1 MKTFGE
7 AMFINFSN
15 IPGHQKLFLDYLYD
29 FKKVKK
35 FYDKDFRDSRFY
47 FEHFSKLANK
57 RNSNQSGL
65 SEIIKEQY
73 AESKSCNK
81 TLENIEKLSQ
91 NSTLAVITGQQ
102 LGLFGGPLYTFYKI
116 VTAIKLSESL
126 KDKFPNYNFVPVFWL
141 EGDDHDF
148 DEVRSINLM
157 NDNNEIVTL
166 SYNDGVN
173 EEINRGSVGNLK
185 FNINLN
191 SVISE
196 LDNTLR
202 QSEFKTKLMELLTSV
217 YKEGKTF
224 REAFKKLIFYF
235 FDEYG
240 LIIFD
245 PSDKRVKSLLKP
257 IFKKEIQEYRTHSN
271 EVVKIS
277 ASLEE
282 SYHAQVKA
290 RPVNLFMSEEDGRY
304 LIEPAEVD
312 FRLKGKRRKFS
323 LEAILEMIDNI
334 PEKFSAN
341 VLLRPICQDYL
352 FKTAC
357 YIGGPS
363 EISYFAQVIP
373 LYRLFNIEQ
382 PIIYP
387 RSSFT
392 VIEKNVLKVIEK
404 YNLTYSDFYADKEAI
419 VARIIGNLSE
429 VDVNQVFISIEKEI
443 ALLMDSVKEKLFA
456 VDNTLVDLTNKTQ
469 ERIIHNINSLKEKAE
484 EAQKRKHEVTIRQLN
499 RVSNLLF
506 PNSNLQE
513 RELNFIYFA
522 NKYGLN
528 IVQWMFNEIEIDRF
542 EHQLAEIPFS

>member
-1 MKTFGE
+1 
-7 AMFINFSN
+7 MFINFSN

-35 FYDKDFRDSRFY
+35 YYGKDFRDSRFY
-47 FEHFSKLANK
+47 FEHFAKLTEK
-57 RNSNQSGL
+57 ENSNQVEL
-65 SEIIKEQY
+65 SEIIKNQY
-73 AESKSCNK
+73 EGLQAGHK
-81 TLENIEKLSQ
+81 TLENIEKLSK
-91 NSTLAVITGQQ
+91 NNTLSVITGQQ

-116 VTAIKLSESL
+116 ISAIKLSESL
-126 KDKFPNYNFVPVFWL
+126 KEKFSQYNFVPVFWL

-148 DEVRSINLM
+148 DEVRSINMM
-157 NDNNEIVTL
+157 NDNNEIM
-166 SYNDGVN
+166 SIGYHDGAT

-185 FNINLN
+185 FNNNIN
-191 SVISE
+191 SVISG
-196 LDNTLR
+196 LDSILR
-202 QSEFKTKLMELLTSV
+202 QSEFKTKVLELINSC
-217 YKEGKTF
+217 YSEGKTF
-224 REAFKKLIFYF
+224 KEGFKKLIYHF

-240 LIIFD
+240 LVIFD
-245 PSDKRVKSLLKP
+245 PSDKRIKRLLKP
-257 IFKKEIQEYRTHSN
+257 VFKKEIQEFREHSN
-271 EVVKIS
+271 EIIKIS
-277 ASLEE
+277 ALLEE

-290 RPVNLFMSEEDGRY
+290 RPINLFMSEEDGRY
-304 LIEPAEVD
+304 LIEPAENE
-312 FRLKGKRRKFS
+312 FRLKGKRRKYS
-323 LEAILEMIDNI
+323 LEAILEMIENY

-373 LYRLFNIEQ
+373 LYQFFNIDQ

-392 VIEKNVLKVIEK
+392 VIEKNILKVIDK
-404 YNLTYSDFYADKEAI
+404 YNLTYNDFFGEKDAI
-419 VARIIGNLSE
+419 VERIIGNLSE
-429 VDVNQVFISIEKEI
+429 VDVNNVFLNTDKDIT
-443 ALLMDSVKEKLFA
+443 LLMDSLKEKLFA
-456 VDNTLVDLTNKTQ
+456 IDNTLVDLTNKTR
-469 ERIIHNINSLKEKAE
+469 ERIIHSINALKEKAE
-484 EAQKRKHEVTIRQLN
+484 ESQKRKHEVTIRQIN
-499 RVSNLLF
+499 RVANLLF

-522 NKYGLN
+522 NKYGIN